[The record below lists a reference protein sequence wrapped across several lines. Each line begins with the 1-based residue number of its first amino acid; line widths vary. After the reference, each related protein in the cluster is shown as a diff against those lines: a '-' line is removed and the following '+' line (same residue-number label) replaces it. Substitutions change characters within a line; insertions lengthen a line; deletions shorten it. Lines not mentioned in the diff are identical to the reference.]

1 MQMLKQVKLH
11 SAYNPQKEAERFCA
25 AIHGN
30 PKIIVIT
37 EPGESYIAPILR
49 FQFPAAKIIAIR
61 YTDTYFLQSDIL
73 WDAVWRPVHGNLD
86 FFLIHNIPDEFLC
99 VSVFLP
105 WKPAELIWK
114 KTADFVWK
122 TIAASLKII
131 QSVIATRNFFG
142 QRWFKN
148 ITDNFLFAENPVNF
162 EFKNTDSVFAASGG
176 SLEILLKR
184 HKTFLNKRFILAAS
198 SAMPALI
205 EYGISPT
212 LCLST
217 DGGFWAAG
225 HLRRIPEH
233 IPVCFPPEAKI
244 PYAVLK
250 KNPCVF
256 LSYNSLPETLFFSD
270 FKIIPKKAVRNGTVS
285 GTGVDLLLDYTK
297 GNIYA
302 AGLDLE
308 GAKGFPHAQPHE
320 SLKSKETL
328 FSKLNPVSQFAAV
341 SNFDARSLEVYAKWF
356 SQIPMQRACRIFRL
370 GNKGRD
376 IENIK
381 RISFELFNETAEQNS
396 PLPLIHCLPKK
407 SKLDKK
413 IILYEF
419 YKNIQKKL
427 DSGLFLTEIK
437 NGIKYLNQKKIENEL
452 ATLISFQSYI
462 KYIKD
467 EKTKNAAETEK
478 KLKDELQAFINLQI
492 KRLKND

>member
-1 MQMLKQVKLH
+1 MLKQVKLH

-25 AIHGN
+25 AIQSN

-49 FQFPAAKIIAIR
+49 TQFPSAKLIAIR

-86 FFLIHNIPDEFLC
+86 FFIIHNIPDEFLC
-99 VSVFLP
+99 VSIFLP
-105 WKPAELIWK
+105 WKPAELVWK
-114 KTADFVWK
+114 ESADFVWK
-122 TIAASLKII
+122 TIAASVKII
-131 QSVIATRNFFG
+131 QSVIATRDFFG

-148 ITDNFLFAENPVNF
+148 ITDNFLFAEHLVNF

-176 SLEILLKR
+176 SLAVYLKQN
-184 HKTFLNKRFILAAS
+184 KNGLNKRFILAAS
-198 SAMPALI
+198 SAVPALI
-205 EYGISPT
+205 EYGISPA

-217 DGGFWAAG
+217 DGGFWAGG
-225 HLRRIPEH
+225 HLKRIPEH

-244 PYAVLK
+244 PYTVLK

-256 LSYNSLPETLFFSD
+256 LTYNSLPETLFFTD
-270 FKIIPKKAVRNGTVS
+270 FEIIPKKAVRNGTVS
-285 GTGVDLLLDYTK
+285 GTGVELLLDYTK

-308 GAKGFPHAQPHE
+308 GSKGFPHTQPHE
-320 SLKSKETL
+320 SLKSKETA

-341 SNFDARSLEVYAKWF
+341 SNFDTRSLEIYAKWF
-356 SQIPMQRACRIFRL
+356 SQIPAQRACRIFRL

-381 RISFELFNETAEQNS
+381 RISFERFDETAEQNPPPPS
-396 PLPLIHCLPKK
+396 IHYLPKK

-413 IILYEF
+413 IIVYEF
-419 YKNIQKKL
+419 YKNLQKKI

-437 NGIKYLNQKKIENEL
+437 SGIQDVKQKKIENEL
-452 ATLISFQSYI
+452 ASLISFQSYI
-462 KYIKD
+462 KYIKE
-467 EKTKNAAETEK
+467 EKTKNTAETEQQ
-478 KLKDELQAFINLQI
+478 LKDELTAFIRLQI